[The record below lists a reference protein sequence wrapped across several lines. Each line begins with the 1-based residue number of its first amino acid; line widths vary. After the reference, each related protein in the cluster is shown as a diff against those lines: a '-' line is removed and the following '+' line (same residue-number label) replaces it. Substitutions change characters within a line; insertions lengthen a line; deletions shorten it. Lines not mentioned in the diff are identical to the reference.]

1 MKGKRVGWE
10 LGGWSWSCA
19 QRKKNAVILNQSVRQ
34 NHHALIHS
42 KKKKKKHKKTLICPL
57 LKYSPV
63 SVVPMQTV
71 FPPAWEGIALFSH
84 EVPGDCVLA
93 SVLRVTRCSP
103 WEVPL
108 STGATGGVSRA
119 TCPAPLHS
127 HARPAVVDGSS
138 STVCSYSSLTIPL
151 VAEPRGECA

>member
-1 MKGKRVGWE
+1 MH
-10 LGGWSWSCA
+10 SF
-19 QRKKNAVILNQSVRQ
+19 IL
-34 NHHALIHS
+34 

>member
-1 MKGKRVGWE
+1 MH
-10 LGGWSWSCA
+10 SF
-19 QRKKNAVILNQSVRQ
+19 IL
-34 NHHALIHS
+34 
-42 KKKKKKHKKTLICPL
+42 KKKKKNTQKTLICLL

-63 SVVPMQTV
+63 SLVPMQTV

-84 EVPGDCVLA
+84 EVLGDYVLA

-108 STGATGGVSRA
+108 STGTTGGVSRA

-127 HARPAVVDGSS
+127 HARPGVVDRSS
-138 STVCSYSSLTIPL
+138 STVCGYSSLTIPF

>member
-1 MKGKRVGWE
+1 MWHVGSSSLTRDQTWAPS
-10 LGGWSWSCA
+10 LG
-19 QRKKNAVILNQSVRQ
+19 VRCLS
-34 NHHALIHS
+34 HW
-42 KKKKKKHKKTLICPL
+42 TTREVPL
-57 LKYSPV
+57 LVNFVGRVSEGCSVCPV

-71 FPPAWEGIALFSH
+71 FPPAWEGSSLFSH

-138 STVCSYSSLTIPL
+138 STVGSYSSLTIPL

>member
-1 MKGKRVGWE
+1 MH
-10 LGGWSWSCA
+10 SF
-19 QRKKNAVILNQSVRQ
+19 IL
-34 NHHALIHS
+34 
-42 KKKKKKHKKTLICPL
+42 KKKKKTQKTLICLL

-63 SVVPMQTV
+63 SLVPMQTV

-84 EVPGDCVLA
+84 EVLGDYVLA

-108 STGATGGVSRA
+108 STGTTGGVSRA

-127 HARPAVVDGSS
+127 HARPGVVDRST
-138 STVCSYSSLTIPL
+138 STVCGYSSLTIPF

>member
-1 MKGKRVGWE
+1 MH
-10 LGGWSWSCA
+10 SF
-19 QRKKNAVILNQSVRQ
+19 IL
-34 NHHALIHS
+34 
-42 KKKKKKHKKTLICPL
+42 KKKKKKTQKTLICLL

-63 SVVPMQTV
+63 SLVPMQTV

-84 EVPGDCVLA
+84 EVLGDYVLA

-108 STGATGGVSRA
+108 STGTTGGVSRA

-127 HARPAVVDGSS
+127 HARPGVVDRST
-138 STVCSYSSLTIPL
+138 STVCGYSSLTIPF